1 VTGEVERDHR
11 ARGLGLGEPPGQ
23 RGEVAP
29 RTEEAVEQ
37 DPGRRLAA
45 AVAGVGQEPGA
56 GAQRRFW
63 LKNASVRCQASVAAA
78 WS

>member
-1 VTGEVERDHR
+1 V
-11 ARGLGLGEPPGQ
+11 LGE
-23 RGEVAP
+23 AP
-29 RTEEAVEQ
+29 CQGREIARLAEEAVEQ
-37 DPGRRLAA
+37 DAGRHLAA

-56 GAQRRFW
+56 GAQRRVW